1 MEEEPDICGFS
12 FFLFS
17 CLSCRSGEVYK
28 VRMGKD
34 FLQQQQQQKEE
45 VKVVKEEAFKS
56 ASIY

>member
-17 CLSCRSGEVYK
+17 CLSCQSGEVYK

-34 FLQQQQQQKEE
+34 FLQQQQQKE
-45 VKVVKEEAFKS
+45 VKVVEEEAFKS
-56 ASIY
+56 ASIN